1 MQFTSKIDQYKEE
14 NLTLDRLSVQD
25 TSGKKDSTEKKK
37 TIQFNGFLC

>member
-1 MQFTSKIDQYKEE
+1 MQFTSKIYQYKEE

-25 TSGKKDSTEKKK
+25 TSGKKDSTEKK